1 MTILKDKAKRQ
12 KLRQELY
19 QKLDARGVS
28 ISETVK
34 SLRKILAK
42 DQVSFS
48 EEVGVAISTLR
59 KIEQENGNISLEV
72 ICRILDRYSLELAVV
87 SKRK

>member
-42 DQVSFS
+42 DQASFS

>member
-42 DQVSFS
+42 DPASFS

>member
-1 MTILKDKAKRQ
+1 MTILKDKSKRQ

-19 QKLDARGVS
+19 QKLDTRGVS

-42 DQVSFS
+42 DQASFS

-59 KIEQENGNISLEV
+59 KIEQENGNISMDV

>member
-1 MTILKDKAKRQ
+1 MTIMKDKPKRQ
-12 KLRQELY
+12 QLRQELY
-19 QKLDARGVS
+19 QKLDSRGVP

-42 DQVSFS
+42 DQATFS

-59 KIEQENGNISLEV
+59 KIEQENGNISLD
-72 ICRILDRYSLELAVV
+72 IIYRILDRYSLELVVV